1 MRSCAGRTNGPAWYR
16 PPRGTLAV
24 RGSGGLTQG
33 LQVVPDTGDRQAG
46 GLGDL
51 GGGLAV
57 ARQRLHLRAAG
68 LTWPQRIRQARP
80 GGGGTPAADRPV
92 ASAIWASAG
101 TCSRR
106 DGPETGVALLLLRGS
121 GSRNRYDLLPS
132 LISVKDR
139 LWDRGPFSF

>member
-1 MRSCAGRTNGPAWYR
+1 MWSCAGRTNGSAWYR

-24 RGSGGLTQG
+24 RGSGGLPQG
-33 LQVVPDTGDRQAG
+33 LQLVPDTGDRQAG

-51 GGGLAV
+51 GRGLAV

-68 LTWPQRIRQARP
+68 LTWPERSALAADTPSAARWWRN
-80 GGGGTPAADRPV
+80 PAADGPA

-106 DGPETGVALLLLRGS
+106 LAAGQAG
-121 GSRNRYDLLPS
+121 
-132 LISVKDR
+132 DR
-139 LWDRGPFSF
+139 CCSATAAR

>member
-1 MRSCAGRTNGPAWYR
+1 MVLRGPDKRPGVVPR

-33 LQVVPDTGDRQAG
+33 LQVVRTRSDRQAG

-68 LTWPQRIRQARP
+68 LTWPERSALAADTPSAARWWR
-80 GGGGTPAADRPV
+80 TPAADRPV
-92 ASAIWASAG
+92 APAIWASAG

-106 DGPETGVALLLLRGS
+106 LAAGRAG
-121 GSRNRYDLLPS
+121 
-132 LISVKDR
+132 DR
-139 LWDRGPFSF
+139 CCSATAAR